1 MEGWRVLTPAVTHFQ
16 VSFIL
21 EAVFFFPRE
30 TSILPQYQVIFL
42 FFNWN
47 VYKLLVINTKCKLKR
62 NVFCVYY
69 CRSKGNSTAQIIF
82 NTETQNISANT
93 YSFQ

>member
-21 EAVFFFPRE
+21 EVVFFSQGNEYPTTIPGHF
-30 TSILPQYQVIFL
+30 S

-47 VYKLLVINTKCKLKR
+47 VYKLLVINTK
-62 NVFCVYY
+62 V
-69 CRSKGNSTAQIIF
+69 
-82 NTETQNISANT
+82 
-93 YSFQ
+93 